1 MIPIIPFI
9 VGGVIGWFISEEN
22 KSSKVSSDVS
32 GLDDTKYSVIAN
44 SESWSDIKLDFDNY
58 DDAKK
63 MYDKIVNSKKIQWKD
78 IDKYDEYLKIG
89 RALKENVDEENT
101 NPNETSDVYEV
112 SLVVFTD
119 KKVSDIVLE
128 NKEF

>member
-9 VGGVIGWFISEEN
+9 VGGVVGWFISQEN
-22 KSSKVSSDVS
+22 KTVINSDASSI
-32 GLDDTKYSVIAN
+32 DDTQYAVLAN
-44 SESWSDIKLDFDNY
+44 SDSWTNIKLVFDNY

-63 MYDKIVNSKKIQWKD
+63 MYDKIVNSRKIYWKD

-89 RALKENVDEENT
+89 RSQRESIQEDEI

-119 KKVSDIVLE
+119 KKVSNIVLE